1 MMAALVKYDRAIQ
14 FLRKAAGD
22 DGFTSDAGA
31 FQPFGDPIW
40 AGRTD
45 ISDGEKYAAA
55 QVSAHATARFVVPW
69 SDLTAQITPK
79 DQIACE
85 GVTYDIS
92 GIKEVGRRARREITA
107 NAQVDQ

>member
-1 MMAALVKYDRAIQ
+1 MGAVMKYDRPIQ
-14 FLRKAAGD
+14 FMRKAAGD
-22 DGFTSDAGA
+22 DGFTADAGVFA
-31 FQPFGDPIW
+31 AYGDPLW
-40 AGRTD
+40 ASRTD

-69 SDLTAQITPK
+69 SDLTAEITPK

-85 GVTYDIS
+85 GITYDIS
-92 GIKEVGRRARREITA
+92 GIKEIGRRARREITA